1 MSQALYHW
9 CYKNKTAQPVAC
21 RPDLHMWNL
30 GVGEASVAQIGDQE
44 FDARDKVRASCSW
57 SACRENSCVGRWPG
71 SGDRVGVGLPW
82 GAGGREFPLNPQS
95 EECLTPTNSWD
106 IAYTIRNGGG
116 GHFCFSQRCKGP
128 LIKSFLGDL
137 VTFFPLLLSFE
148 NFISPL
154 KLLGEKLDNS
164 GCHSS

>member
-30 GVGEASVAQIGDQE
+30 GIGEASVAQIGDQE
-44 FDARDKVRASCSW
+44 LDARDKVRASCSW
-57 SACRENSCVGRWPG
+57 PACRENSCVGRWPG

-106 IAYTIRNGGG
+106 IAYTIRNRVRGRA
-116 GHFCFSQRCKGP
+116 F
-128 LIKSFLGDL
+128 
-137 VTFFPLLLSFE
+137 LLLPEMQRPTHKKLFGWFG
-148 NFISPL
+148 NIFSPSP
-154 KLLGEKLDNS
+154 EFWEFYITS
-164 GCHSS
+164 